1 MLYFCRVKL
10 LTTIFS
16 VYILI
21 LSALPCCE
29 TGDCTGKKEL
39 SVSVSFADADHGD
52 EACTPFCACACCS
65 FQFSKTCNC
74 IKLKSPE
81 FFAVYHSTEINL
93 QLSEIYLPI
102 WQPPQL
108 S

>member
-1 MLYFCRVKL
+1 MLL
-10 LTTIFS
+10 
-16 VYILI
+16 

-29 TGDCTGKKEL
+29 TDGCADKQGLT
-39 SVSVSFADADHGD
+39 VSISLTNSDHQD
-52 EACTPFCACACCS
+52 ETCTPFCACACCGL
-65 FQFSKTCNC
+65 QFSKTCNC

-81 FFAVYHSTEINL
+81 LFAAHHSTEITL